1 MCINFALAKGGSRRA
16 AILLQTTRCVS
27 ALGSTG
33 SRAEPSSHPIY
44 TALPQIQRM
53 DCSGQNPFS
62 AWDNLQW
69 KQSPGI
75 PRKTQEP
82 SYLQDFLGWDLGLLE
97 YKRELPLIYTVLGLL
112 PSGPSF
118 AGLQNFYHLSI
129 VGKKT
134 IPAAGMSLQSI
145 AANRSLCE
153 AMGLERGCQCLLCRN
168 RTLSVFSQV
177 LQIQQGCPAP
187 FLPSTKCF
195 LCAGD
200 IMSANGL

>member
-33 SRAEPSSHPIY
+33 SRAEPSSYPIY

-53 DCSGQNPFS
+53 DCSGQNPFL

-75 PRKTQEP
+75 ARKTQEP
-82 SYLQDFLGWDLGLLE
+82 LYLQDFLGWDLGLLE
-97 YKRELPLIYTVLGLL
+97 YKGELPSIYTVLGLL

-134 IPAAGMSLQSI
+134 IPAAGMSLQTEHCCKQKLVWSHGFGKGLSVS
-145 AANRSLCE
+145 SLQE
-153 AMGLERGCQCLLCRN
+153 QN
-168 RTLSVFSQV
+168 SLSVFTGAADTAGLSCSLPAQHQV
-177 LQIQQGCPAP
+177 FP
-187 FLPSTKCF
+187 
-195 LCAGD
+195 LCWWYHV
-200 IMSANGL
+200 S